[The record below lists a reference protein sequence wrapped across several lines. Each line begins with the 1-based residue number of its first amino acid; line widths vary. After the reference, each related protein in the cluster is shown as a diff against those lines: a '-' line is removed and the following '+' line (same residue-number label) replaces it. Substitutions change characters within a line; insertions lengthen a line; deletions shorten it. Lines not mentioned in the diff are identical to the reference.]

1 MNNNG
6 LFEIALFPIPG
17 SVNFPQTIVPLHV
30 FEPRYRQMIQDCV
43 DRNKLLGVCH
53 TQSIERFGNSIKAK
67 ANSIDEA
74 YLLYKQNLSTFKPED
89 VFSAGPVDITDKTED
104 GRYIVTIHMLKRFR
118 IVSIIQNDPY
128 KIGMCEEYRDDFE
141 LDFENA
147 NERVLKQKELIIKFF
162 KDQLTLQKVEAIK
175 EISDLSR
182 EKSVNNFSFKLFRYL
197 RLQDFQMQ
205 QILQSTDPISRLEEL
220 YQVIITLP
228 TKR

>member
-1 MNNNG
+1 
-6 LFEIALFPIPG
+6 
-17 SVNFPQTIVPLHV
+17 
-30 FEPRYRQMIQDCV
+30 
-43 DRNKLLGVCH
+43 
-53 TQSIERFGNSIKAK
+53 
-67 ANSIDEA
+67 
-74 YLLYKQNLSTFKPED
+74 
-89 VFSAGPVDITDKTED
+89 
-104 GRYIVTIHMLKRFR
+104 
-118 IVSIIQNDPY
+118 
-128 KIGMCEEYRDDFE
+128 MCEEYRDDFE

-162 KDQLTLQKVEAIK
+162 KDQLTLQKVEAIE